1 LFILVPLLL
10 SAGCKQ
16 KRKWAVPE
24 PLGDQSFLASSIKV
38 TDPASATQFLTGFYP
53 MEDTWRWTM
62 KDFSVALGLPGTSAL
77 KGARLVL
84 YFSVPD
90 MVIEKL
96 KSITLSA
103 VANGLTLPAETYTK
117 SGDYAYSRDLPPECF
132 TAEKVTINFHLDK
145 SLHASGT
152 ELRELGVIV
161 SAIGFE
167 NK

>member
-1 LFILVPLLL
+1 LLLL
-10 SAGCKQ
+10 SVGCKQ
-16 KRKWAVPE
+16 KRKWAIPE
-24 PLGDQSFLASSIKV
+24 PLGEQSFLASSIKV
-38 TDPASATQFLTGFYP
+38 SDPESATQFLTGFYP

-62 KDFSVALGLPGTSAL
+62 KDFSVALGSPGTAAQ
-77 KGARLVL
+77 KGAKLVL

-103 VANGLTLPAETYTK
+103 VANGLTLRPETYTK
-117 SGDYAYSRDLPPECF
+117 SGDYTYSRDLPPTCF
-132 TAEKVTINFHLDK
+132 TAEKVTVDFHLDK
-145 SLHASGT
+145 SLHASGS

-167 NK
+167 SK